1 MGSSLPGGTS
11 LATGSGGNSG
21 EAAQPHPGAGGP
33 PQSAGRT
40 SVVAADPPAERRRIS
55 GAAVVAASC
64 GSYDPDLVAKSVAG
78 LLDAL
83 GGTQALLGDG
93 RRVLLKPNLLTDRAP
108 DAAVTTHPEVVRA
121 LIRQF
126 RSAGATVVVAD
137 SPANVTKIEQVWDK
151 TGFSALCREEN
162 VELLNL
168 EKAGA
173 EHVTAG
179 GVTIPVAK
187 PVLEADL
194 LVNVPKVKTHVL
206 TTLTGAVKNLYGTVP
221 GFRKAILHKERHLPR
236 DFAEVVAA
244 LYRVIKPRLSVAD
257 GIVGMDGEGPS
268 NGSPCPLGVLMAS
281 TDAAALDIALCGVMG
296 IPVRNV
302 PYLAALGCGA
312 VTGQP
317 VRWVGPRPEGMPA
330 ARIPRTP
337 PLHLVP
343 QALVRAVGTLIW
355 IRPSFGPSCRFCGR
369 CAAACPAGALHQH
382 PGRLPQLDKSK
393 CISCCCCHEV
403 CPAQTV
409 SMVPSLLLRLVRG
422 DITS

>member
-1 MGSSLPGGTS
+1 MESSLPGGTS
-11 LATGSGGNSG
+11 PATGPGGKDG
-21 EAAQPHPGAGGP
+21 EADQPRDGAGGQTP
-33 PQSAGRT
+33 PAGRT
-40 SVVAADPPAERRRIS
+40 HTDAADPADRHRISRSSVVA
-55 GAAVVAASC
+55 VSC

-78 LLDAL
+78 LLEAL
-83 GGTQALLGDG
+83 GGAHSILGAG

-108 DAAVTTHPEVVRA
+108 DASVTTHPEVVRA

-126 RSAGATVVVAD
+126 RSAGATVTVAD
-137 SPANVTKIEQVWDK
+137 SPANVTKIEQVWDR

-173 EHVTAG
+173 EHVSAG

-206 TTLTGAVKNLYGTVP
+206 TTLTGAVKNLYGAVP
-221 GFRKAILHKERHLPR
+221 GFRKATLHKERHLPR

-244 LYRVIKPRLSVAD
+244 LYRIIKPRLSVAD
-257 GIVGMDGEGPS
+257 GIVGMDGDGPS
-268 NGSPCPLGVLMAS
+268 NGTPYPLGVLMAS
-281 TDAAALDIALCGVMG
+281 PDAAALDIALCGAMG

-302 PYLAALGCGA
+302 PYLAALGCAGIA
-312 VTGQP
+312 EQAIQ
-317 VRWVGPRPEGMPA
+317 WVGNRPASLPA
-330 ARIPRTP
+330 AKVPRIL

-343 QALVRAVGTLIW
+343 GALVRLVSPLIW

-369 CAAACPAGALHQH
+369 CSTACPAGALRQH
-382 PGRLPQLDKSK
+382 PGRLPQLDPAK
-393 CISCCCCHEV
+393 CVSCCCCHEV
-403 CPAQTV
+403 CPAQAVT
-409 SMVPSLLLRLVRG
+409 MVPSRLLRLVRG
-422 DITS
+422 DVMS